1 MLHAI
6 NFGNHWPLICCALSG
21 QPGWHDLLPD
31 NSTRT
36 TDKVIGNSIPK
47 RLELKAGE
55 LVEVRSREEILSTLD
70 KTGCLDGM
78 PFMPEMFAF
87 CGKRLPVYKRAHKTC
102 DTICWSGSRRILNA
116 VHLEDV
122 RCNGQSHGGCQA
134 DCLIFWKEAWLK
146 RASSAPVVEHNRGSS
161 TTGAFAGNPGCT
173 EGEVLANATK
183 TGGAATDEPAY
194 VCQATQLLQAS
205 SPLKWWD
212 PRQYWE
218 DYTSG
223 NFSLKW
229 MLGVICYANY
239 NAFMNATGNWHLRKP
254 LRWIYNTVQKLRRR
268 PPHPRAAGRIPAGG
282 PTPIVNLNLQPGEM
296 VRVKSFES
304 ILGTIDCEYRNRGMK
319 WDAEMVP
326 YCNRVFRVRKRVQK
340 LIDEKTGKMQHLKS
354 EPIILDGAICQSRY
368 SEHRY
373 FCPRAI
379 FPYWREIWLER
390 ASSDSPPKT
399 PPDNTKQT

>member
-1 MLHAI
+1 MLHSI
-6 NFGNHWPLICCALSG
+6 NIANHWPLLGCALSAH
-21 QPGWHDLLPD
+21 PGWHDLLPD
-31 NSTRT
+31 GSAPAANNRNE
-36 TDKVIGNSIPK
+36 NSIPK
-47 RLELKAGE
+47 SLELKAGE
-55 LVEVRSREEILSTLD
+55 LVEVRSQEEILSTLD
-70 KTGCLDGM
+70 KNGCLDGM

-102 DTICWSGSRRILNA
+102 DTICWSGSRRIVNA
-116 VHLEDV
+116 VHLEDA
-122 RCNGQSHGGCQA
+122 RCNGQAHGGCQA

-146 RASSAPVVEHNRGSS
+146 RATPVPVAQPNRGPLPRSAP
-161 TTGAFAGNPGCT
+161 ADIAGCT
-173 EGEVLANATK
+173 ENDVVAKATK
-183 TGGAATDEPAY
+183 TGGAATDEPIY
-194 VCQATQLLQAS
+194 VCQATQLWQAS

-212 PRQYWE
+212 LRQYWE

-229 MLGVICYANY
+229 MLGVLCYANY
-239 NAFMNATGNWHLRKP
+239 NALMNATGNWHLRKP
-254 LRWIYNTVQKLRRR
+254 LTWIYNTVQKLRRR
-268 PPHPRAAGRIPAGG
+268 SSHPRAKGRIPSGA
-282 PTPIVNLNLQPGEM
+282 PTPIVKLDLQPGEM
-296 VRVKSFES
+296 VRVKSFET
-304 ILGTIDCEYRNRGMK
+304 IRDTIDQDYRNRGMK

-326 YCNRVFRVRKRVQK
+326 HCNRIYRVRKRVQK

-390 ASSDSPPKT
+390 IPPDNSKKT
-399 PPDNTKQT
+399 PPEKS

>member
-1 MLHAI
+1 MLHII
-6 NFGNHWPLICCALSG
+6 NIGNYWPLIGCALSG
-21 QPGWHDLLPD
+21 RPGRHGLLPR
-31 NSTRT
+31 NSTPLT
-36 TDKVIGNSIPK
+36 GNASERAIPK
-47 RLELKAGE
+47 PLELKAGE

-70 KTGCLDGM
+70 KNGCLDGM

-87 CGKRLPVYKRAHKTC
+87 CGRRLPVYKRAHKTC
-102 DTICWSGSRRILNA
+102 DTICWGGSRRITNA

-146 RASSAPVVEHNRGSS
+146 RASSVPGAGHNGEPSP
-161 TTGAFAGNPGCT
+161 TGASTGHPDCT
-173 EGEVLANATK
+173 EDDVVANACK
-183 TGGAATDEPAY
+183 TGGAATDELVYA
-194 VCQATQLLQAS
+194 CQATRLLQAS

-212 PRQYWE
+212 LRQYWE

-239 NAFMNATGNWHLRKP
+239 NALMNATRNWHLRKP
-254 LRWIYNTVQKLRRR
+254 LVWIYDAVQKLRGR
-268 PPHPRAAGRIPAGG
+268 PPHPRAKGRIPAGA
-282 PTPIVNLNLQPGEM
+282 PTPAVNLNLQPGEM
-296 VRVKSFES
+296 VRVKNFEA
-304 ILGTIDCEYRNRGMK
+304 IRDTIDCEYRNRGMK

-326 YCNRVFRVRKRVQK
+326 YCDGVYRVRKRVQK
-340 LIDEKTGKMQHLKS
+340 IIDEKTGKMQHLKS
-354 EPIILDGAICQSRY
+354 EPVVLDGAVCQSKY

-390 ASSDSPPKT
+390 TSPDRPQT
-399 PPDNTKQT
+399 PPEKG